1 MLTLKEVRKRQRAA
15 RKLMRLP
22 ENQEALRKGLER
34 IKRVYGNSRRVAGP
48 QKVVVAD
55 KKARS
60 RKRKA

>member
-48 QKVVVAD
+48 QKVVITEPE
-55 KKARS
+55 AR
-60 RKRKA
+60 RGKRKA